1 MAESELRTAL
11 QREGEAQ
18 IRDIWQQS
26 EAAVA
31 SRRREIEAELARLR
45 AETDRRLQAEIS
57 TLRNN
62 MHFDAQTR
70 AMKHRLHAET
80 VLEERLLLLANQRL
94 PGLASADRAALWK
107 ALCAELPSAEWAVC
121 RIHPADSKSAA
132 CDFPAAEIEDDEAL
146 GGGLIVTTADDMI
159 RIDNSLKCRLM
170 RAWPDL
176 LPKLLGELREQVDK
190 DETAHTDKTG

>member
-1 MAESELRTAL
+1 MAESELTTAL

-26 EAAVA
+26 EATVA
-31 SRRREIEAELARLR
+31 ARRREIEAEVARLR
-45 AETDRRLQAEIS
+45 AETDRRLQSEIS

-70 AMKHRLHAET
+70 AMKHRLYAEKA
-80 VLEERLLLLANQRL
+80 LEERLLLVANQML
-94 PGLASADRAALWK
+94 PGLASTDRAALWK
-107 ALCAELPSAEWAVC
+107 ALCAELPSAEWAAC
-121 RIHPADSKSAA
+121 RIHPADSKNATCA
-132 CDFPAAEIEDDEAL
+132 FPAAEFEHDEAL

-176 LPKLLGELREQVDK
+176 LPKMLGELREQVDN
-190 DETAHTDKTG
+190 DGTAHTDTTG

>member
-18 IRDIWQQS
+18 IRDFWQKS
-26 EAAVA
+26 EAVVA
-31 SRRREIEAELARLR
+31 TRRKEIEAEVARLR
-45 AETDRRLQAEIS
+45 ADTDRSLQTEIS

-70 AMKHRLHAET
+70 AMKLRLHAET
-80 VLEERLLLLANQRL
+80 ALEERLLLLANQIL
-94 PGLASADRAALWK
+94 PELASTDRAALWQ
-107 ALCAELPSAEWAVC
+107 ALCAELPSAEWATC
-121 RIHPADSKSAA
+121 RIHPADSKRAA
-132 CDFPAAEIEDDEAL
+132 CDFPAAESEYDEAL

-176 LPKLLGELREQVDK
+176 LPKLLGELRKQVDN
-190 DETAHTDKTG
+190 DETAYTDTTG